1 MEGSKESWSKKKSLA
16 DGRNFR
22 LPDYHEYSMTK
33 QEWLSGVL
41 AGMGVTVFLAYLF
54 YRSLYAVIFLCPVV
68 PFFVKAQKKRLCR
81 RQKETLKMQF
91 KDALQAVSA
100 ALQVGYSMENAIV
113 EALHDME
120 RMYGEE
126 GLITREFAAITG
138 GIRNHRTT
146 EELFLQLA
154 QRSGL
159 EDIRDFAEVFAIA
172 KRGGGDLPCVIRV
185 CSVTIG
191 DKIETAKEI
200 QTLIAAKKL
209 EGRIMDIIPC
219 FIILYI
225 DLSSPGFFD
234 VLYYTLFGRVI
245 MTACLAVYLGAILL
259 SEKIMSIEV

>member
-1 MEGSKESWSKKKSLA
+1 M
-16 DGRNFR
+16 
-22 LPDYHEYSMTK
+22 
-33 QEWLSGVL
+33 
-41 AGMGVTVFLAYLF
+41 
-54 YRSLYAVIFLCPVV
+54 
-68 PFFVKAQKKRLCR
+68 
-81 RQKETLKMQF
+81 
-91 KDALQAVSA
+91 
-100 ALQVGYSMENAIV
+100 
-113 EALHDME
+113 
-120 RMYGEE
+120 
-126 GLITREFAAITG
+126 
-138 GIRNHRTT
+138 
-146 EELFLQLA
+146 
-154 QRSGL
+154 
-159 EDIRDFAEVFAIA
+159 
-172 KRGGGDLPCVIRV
+172 IRV